1 MISVELSFP
10 LMGDSVPIDS
20 GYWLSAG
27 LKNCLEGLG
36 KDESV
41 AHFLNDRTI
50 GLHLLVRKT
59 PFGEADLSRDSAL
72 RIRLAPTL
80 IPILLPLAGRR
91 LRVGPKT
98 IQLGVPSVHGLT
110 PATNL
115 FARLA
120 TIKGFEEPGEFL
132 AAAVRQLNDNG
143 LADGVVIR
151 LAQHPIGPHAGEPI
165 RRVLHIRDKTIVGFA
180 VEAQCATAKDSL
192 RLQSIGLG
200 GRRHF
205 GAGVFIPKPHTAEAS
220 RA

>member
-10 LMGDSVPIDS
+10 LTGDSVPIDS

-36 KDESV
+36 KNENV
-41 AHFLNDRTI
+41 AQFLTDRTI

-59 PFGEADLSRDSAL
+59 PFGDADLSRDSAL
-72 RIRLAPTL
+72 RIRLAPSL

-98 IQLGVPSVHGLT
+98 LQLGAPSIHGLT
-110 PATNL
+110 PATDL
-115 FARLA
+115 FARIA
-120 TIKGFEEPGEFL
+120 TIKGFDSPDEFL
-132 AAAVRQLNDNG
+132 AAAVRQLQDNG

-151 LAQHPIGPHAGEPI
+151 LAQHRTGQHSGEPI
-165 RRVLHIRDKTIVGFA
+165 RRVLRIRDKTIVGFA
-180 VEAQCATAKDSL
+180 VEAQCATADDSL
-192 RLQSIGLG
+192 RLQSVGLG

-205 GAGVFIPKPHTAEAS
+205 GAGVFIPKLHTAEGT